1 MLETTFSA
9 FTLGTQRLKNR
20 VVMAPLTR
28 QCAEPDGT
36 PTAEMAAYY
45 ARRARGGVSMIIT
58 EGTWQNDELGCVA
71 YLGQPGC
78 LTRRHIEG
86 WRRVTDAVHAHGIPI
101 ILQLM
106 HGGRVSDPRC
116 LHEGEQSVSASAA
129 RSPGWVLYTDTDQEK
144 HDRLIEGA
152 WPKVGFPPARALTEA
167 EMERIADGFAEGAA
181 RGVEAGFDGV
191 EIHGANG
198 YLLYQFIDPKLNR
211 RTDAYG
217 GSPENNVRLAKLA
230 CERTRAAIGPD
241 KLITLRLSQDGV
253 DDFTGAW
260 QGGVAYAREVGA
272 ALADCAADA
281 LHWSSFAWS
290 DNRDPSDPTPMP
302 RALREASGKPVIVN
316 GGIAE
321 GSDAEEVLTSGAG
334 DLCAVGRPIFAHPDW
349 PHIIRSGEPYD
360 WTPFDR
366 KYVIDPPRDHA
377 QGYPCNL
384 EAPDW
389 DPDLSKRR
397 REGWMG

>member
-78 LTRRHIEG
+78 LTKRHIEG

-101 ILQLM
+101 VLQLM

-116 LHEGEQSVSASAA
+116 LHEGEQPVSASAA

-152 WPKVGFPPARALTEA
+152 
-167 EMERIADGFAEGAA
+167 
-181 RGVEAGFDGV
+181 
-191 EIHGANG
+191 
-198 YLLYQFIDPKLNR
+198 
-211 RTDAYG
+211 
-217 GSPENNVRLAKLA
+217 
-230 CERTRAAIGPD
+230 
-241 KLITLRLSQDGV
+241 
-253 DDFTGAW
+253 
-260 QGGVAYAREVGA
+260 
-272 ALADCAADA
+272 
-281 LHWSSFAWS
+281 
-290 DNRDPSDPTPMP
+290 
-302 RALREASGKPVIVN
+302 
-316 GGIAE
+316 
-321 GSDAEEVLTSGAG
+321 
-334 DLCAVGRPIFAHPDW
+334 
-349 PHIIRSGEPYD
+349 
-360 WTPFDR
+360 
-366 KYVIDPPRDHA
+366 
-377 QGYPCNL
+377 
-384 EAPDW
+384 
-389 DPDLSKRR
+389 
-397 REGWMG
+397 